1 MNTNDSV
8 YVTLE
13 QLLELQ
19 SYLMEKSEAQMSDA
33 LLYQSM
39 AKQARSL
46 MQIKHRMTSERL
58 FNESIDSLAQ
68 AIECSSVAN

>member
-8 YVTLE
+8 YVTLD

-19 SYLMEKSEAQMSDA
+19 AYLMDKSEAQMSDA

-39 AKQARSL
+39 AKQAKSL
-46 MQIKHRMTSERL
+46 MKLKHQLTSERL
-58 FNESIDSLAQ
+58 FNASIDSMSQ
-68 AIECSSVAN
+68 AIECSEVYN